1 MPRLPSLVGP
11 IERPDA
17 RTPHPNPIRRFREE
31 LRLTRKEFADMS
43 GFNVDSLRMWE
54 TAGRNNDR
62 TQATKPNGTVAVML
76 VELAKRNFYPLT
88 LEDIY
93 ESEENIPRNIPY
105 KLSAKRK
112 RSNA

>member
-1 MPRLPSLVGP
+1 MSRLPSPVGP

-17 RTPHPNPIRRFREE
+17 KPPHPNPIRRFREE
-31 LRLTRKEFADMS
+31 LRLTRKEFADIT

-54 TAGRNNDR
+54 STGAEHNR
-62 TQATKPNGTVAVML
+62 QATKPNGNVAVAI
-76 VELAKRNFYPLT
+76 VELARRNFYPLT

-93 ESEENIPRNIPY
+93 ESEADIPKNIPF

-112 RSNA
+112 RASG